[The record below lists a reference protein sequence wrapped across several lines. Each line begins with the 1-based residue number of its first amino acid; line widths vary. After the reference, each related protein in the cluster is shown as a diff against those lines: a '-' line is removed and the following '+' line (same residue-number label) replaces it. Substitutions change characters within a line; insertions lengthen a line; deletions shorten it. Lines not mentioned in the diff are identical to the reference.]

1 MSVNVY
7 GDTSNLKASQARS
20 LDKFAARQLS
30 PEQIVGP
37 TLAKDLLTL
46 SRELNRQ
53 LGLFI
58 DRRGRVERV
67 IVGDAHALEL
77 PEFTRVRGADGR
89 LRGVRLLLTHLLPEA
104 LNREELADLA
114 KLRLDCIAAIHD
126 GPSGIQVDLAMLGP
140 STKGDAFTVRTWP
153 RAPLAIL
160 NRLEDP
166 RIARDGLPVP
176 LDLHIRE
183 AETALVAA
191 TTTAREER
199 SGTRALALMVHRG
212 GPETDT
218 RAAELKEL
226 CRTSGVHLLE
236 IVKQR
241 RQRADSRTYFGKG
254 KLREVL
260 IYALEQDAEVLIC
273 DTDLSPSQAKEIAAQ
288 TDLKVIDRTML
299 ILDIFAQHAQSSDGK
314 LQVEL
319 AQLRYRLPRMV
330 GRGTMMSRLAGGIG
344 GRGPGESKLEIDR
357 RRAQSRITELERR
370 LANMQKR
377 RNQRRAQRRR
387 ANVPVVAI
395 VGYTNAGKSTLL
407 NTVTQSEV
415 RAENLLFATL
425 DPTVRRVRFPR
436 EREIV
441 MLDTVGF
448 IRELPPALMQAF
460 GATLEEVSGAD
471 LLLHVVDL
479 TDPDQTSQIQTVE
492 HILEELDA
500 ADIPRFIVFNKCDA
514 LGDATRSRDT
524 SALGATPPDAKGLRR
539 FFISAVDRRSTRELM
554 EAIEA
559 QIWGPAVRGRVR
571 SSTLDLPGGEPP
583 ESPSPPND
591 GESPQG
597 APPSGDAPI

>member
-7 GDTSNLKASQARS
+7 GDTSNLKASQARA
-20 LDKFAARQLS
+20 LEKFATRQLS
-30 PEQIVGP
+30 PEQVVGP

-53 LGLFI
+53 LGLFV

-67 IVGDAHALEL
+67 IVGDAHALQL
-77 PEFTRVRGADGR
+77 PEFARVRGADGR
-89 LRGVRLLLTHLLPEA
+89 LRGVRLLLTHLLPDA

-126 GPSGIQVDLAMLGP
+126 GPSGVQVDLAMLGP
-140 STKGDAFTVRTWP
+140 GAKGEAFTVRTWP

-166 RIARDGLPVP
+166 AIARDGLPIP

-183 AETALVAA
+183 AEAALVAA

-199 SGTRALALMVHRG
+199 SGTRAIALMVHRG

-226 CRTSGVHLLE
+226 CRTSGVNLLE

-377 RNQRRAQRRR
+377 RDQRRAQRRR

-448 IRELPPALMQAF
+448 IRDLPPALMQAF
-460 GATLEEVSGAD
+460 SATLEEVSCAD

-492 HILEELDA
+492 QILVELDA
-500 ADIPRFIVFNKCDA
+500 ADISRFIVFNKCDA
-514 LGDATRSRDT
+514 LGDAARSDDT
-524 SALGATPPDAKGLRR
+524 SALDSTPPNAHGLRR
-539 FFISAVDRRSTRELM
+539 FFISAVDRRSTRALM

-559 QIWGPAVRGRVR
+559 EIWGPSTRGTVR
-571 SSTLDLPGGEPP
+571 SSPLDALSELAPGSS
-583 ESPSPPND
+583 SPHGD
-591 GESPQG
+591 GES
-597 APPSGDAPI
+597 APS